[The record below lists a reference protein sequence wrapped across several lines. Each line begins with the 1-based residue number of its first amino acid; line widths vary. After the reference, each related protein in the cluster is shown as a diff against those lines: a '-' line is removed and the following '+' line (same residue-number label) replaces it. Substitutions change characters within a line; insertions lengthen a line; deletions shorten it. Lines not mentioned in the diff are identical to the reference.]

1 MSAHPD
7 LIQDGAGVSEGF
19 PRRGQS
25 WQVLEE
31 QMQGFRERDVDWRNS
46 RTGLYVFHAGDDV
59 LDVGAKAYEM
69 YHVENGL
76 GLKTAFPSLNQMYSD
91 VISNGL
97 ALFGAPNGGG
107 DMSSGGT
114 ESIFLAVK
122 TCRDFHAS
130 LGKEVLGATIVA
142 PFSAHPAFDKAAHYL
157 GLEVIRVPVTDDHL
171 ADVAA
176 MAAKIDERTIMLVG
190 SAPCYPFG
198 VIDPIRQLGELA
210 QANGLWLHVDAC
222 VGGYFLPFLKAAGHS
237 VRDFDFTVP
246 GVRSISADLHKY
258 GFAPKAASTVFYREK
273 NEHQFQQFAFN
284 AWPCGEMTTPTAS
297 GSRPGGAIAGAWAVQ
312 HYLGQNGY
320 MERAQQVAEAHS
332 IIARG
337 VEEFGLH
344 ALHAEALPILAL
356 ATPKGQMGPI
366 WSGLRKQGWYLGGVQ
381 TPEALHMMVQPN
393 HLRVAHELVAAIGQA
408 VEGARHRASSVG
420 EGKDGNGGPRY
431 A

>member
-7 LIQDGAGVSEGF
+7 LIKDSAVDSAEF
-19 PRRGQS
+19 PRHGQS
-25 WQVLEE
+25 WHELQE
-31 QMQGFRERDVDWRNS
+31 QMQRFRERDVDWRNS

-59 LDVGAKAYEM
+59 MEVGAKAYEM

-130 LGKEVLGATIVA
+130 LGKKVLGATIVA

-157 GLEVIRVPVTDDHL
+157 GLEVIRVPVAEDHG

-198 VIDPIRQLGELA
+198 VIDPVRQLGELA
-210 QANGLWLHVDAC
+210 QANDLWLHVDAC

-237 VRDFDFTVP
+237 VEAFDFTVP

-258 GFAPKAASTVFYREK
+258 GFAPKAASSVFYREQS
-273 NEHQFQQFAFN
+273 EHQFQQFAFN

-312 HYLGQNGY
+312 HYLGQDGY
-320 MERAQQVAEAHS
+320 MERAQQVVEAQS
-332 IIARG
+332 IIVAG

-344 ALHAEALPILAL
+344 ALHADALPILAL

-393 HLRVAHELVAAIGQA
+393 HLRVAHELVAAIGQS
-408 VEGARHRASSVG
+408 VESVRRRAST
-420 EGKDGNGGPRY
+420 GKQDDGGSGGPRY